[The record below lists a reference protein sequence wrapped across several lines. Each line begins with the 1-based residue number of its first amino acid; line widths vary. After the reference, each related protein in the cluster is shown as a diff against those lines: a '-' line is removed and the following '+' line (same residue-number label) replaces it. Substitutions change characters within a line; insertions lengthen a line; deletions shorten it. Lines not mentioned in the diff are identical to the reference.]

1 MSEIKVNSIKGVSAS
16 TAAIT
21 ISNTDGTCTANLTN
35 RTNKNLVING
45 AFLINQRGSSSTSAG
60 FQTVDRFQVSHFGV
74 AASPTQ
80 SQVDVASGTTPYTL
94 GFRKAYKITN
104 ANQGGVHNDA
114 LIRFLYQ
121 FEAQDI
127 ANSGWTYL
135 SSSSN
140 ITLSFWIKSSVS
152 QNFFGRLNTIDGTS
166 QNYPFETGSLSA
178 DTWTKVTK
186 TIPGN
191 SNLQFDNNNDEG
203 LVLEIVAWYGTDLTG
218 SVSLNQW
225 ATQVSATRTPDNTS
239 TWYTTNNATL
249 EITGVQLEV
258 GSVATDFEHRS
269 YGQELNLCRRYF
281 QMSFTDNP
289 STTNTS
295 PDGLYFFGGGRTG
308 DSTSFLGAAMVQF
321 SPPMRATPTVTIFDH
336 ASPRNTGKCHRHT
349 YGFAGQN
356 NQPVSVTDSN
366 IHNMAVRSDSGH
378 NANGII
384 FHFTAEAEL

>member
-16 TAAIT
+16 TAAIS
-21 ISNTDGTCTANLTN
+21 IDNSSGTCTANITN
-35 RTNKNLVING
+35 RNNKNLVING

-127 ANSGWTYL
+127 ANSGWNYL

-178 DTWTKVTK
+178 NTWTKVTK

-258 GSVATDFEHRS
+258 SDHATSFQFRS
-269 YGQELNLCRRYF
+269 YAEELALCKRYF
-281 QMSFTDNP
+281 QMSFTSNP
-289 STTNTS
+289 ITTNTDNS
-295 PDGLYFFGGGRTG
+295 GLVLFGGGRTG
-308 DSTSFLGAAMVQF
+308 DSTSFLGGSYVQLSPAMR
-321 SPPMRATPTVTIFDH
+321 SAPTVTTFDV
-336 ASPRNTGKCHRHT
+336 ATPRNTNKCHRHT

-356 NQPVSVTDSN
+356 NQPVTITDVN
-366 IHNMAVRSDSGH
+366 HNSFVIRSDSGH
-378 NANGII
+378 NGNGII
-384 FHFTAEAEL
+384 YHWKCEAEL